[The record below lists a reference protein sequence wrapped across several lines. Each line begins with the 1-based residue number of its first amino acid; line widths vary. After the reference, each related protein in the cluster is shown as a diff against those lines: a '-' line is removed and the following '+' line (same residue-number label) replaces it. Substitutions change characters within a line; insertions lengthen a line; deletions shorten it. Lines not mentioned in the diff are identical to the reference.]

1 MLQKRRKSLLDAAHN
16 AVYNSPLF
24 VNHGKRF
31 FSFIFSLLALHSV
44 VVSAAS
50 SLCREILK
58 SPFERNE
65 VPFKK
70 EVFDFGDA
78 LLNNFFKH
86 TDFALLK
93 QEQKEAFVLQ
103 NKRKIIENLILQGA
117 IIEPVG
123 KTTAYVVR
131 GGESRLG
138 RIAAGLK
145 RIEVIVLVDIET
157 LLKMNASGF
166 YSPKRHMI
174 LLGLEDALYPN
185 QISYNLLHEAM
196 HASIDHKALFIPRI
210 YDEVESKT
218 YEDFSLDEVIV
229 YSKQVLQMV
238 NKKVESQNSES
249 VGAGR
254 NKNLLAAVK
263 IFKELSLRTLHKKN
277 ELLKVIDFLKK
288 VEENP
293 SILKGKAFSFS
304 FEGLDPQIILFKS
317 GFMEYMPY
325 QVTEELMQSDPSV
338 RFKVFQGDGDSYAE
352 TLKRKAHASRVIIE
366 EALYFAES
374 AYNQSHDR

>member
-1 MLQKRRKSLLDAAHN
+1 VKQLKQLLRLQL
-16 AVYNSPLF
+16 YLF
-24 VNHGKRF
+24 
-31 FSFIFSLLALHSV
+31 ALHSFFA
-44 VVSAAS
+44 SAAS

-58 SPFERNE
+58 SPSERNE
-65 VPFKK
+65 NAFKK
-70 EVFDFGDA
+70 EVFGFGDA
-78 LLNNFFKH
+78 LLKEFFKH
-86 TDFALLK
+86 SDFALLK
-93 QEQKEAFVLQ
+93 QEQKEAFILQ
-103 NKRKIIENLILQGA
+103 NKRKIIENLILQGT

-138 RIAAGLK
+138 RVATGLK
-145 RIEVIVLVDIET
+145 KMGINVLVDVEA

-196 HASIDHKALFIPRI
+196 HASMDRKALFIPRI
-210 YDEVESKT
+210 YDEVESKA

-238 NKKVESQNSES
+238 NKNIESQNSES

-277 ELLKVIDFLKK
+277 ELLKVVEYLKK
-288 VEENP
+288 VEEDP
-293 SILKGKAFSFS
+293 SILKGKAFSFA
-304 FEGLDPQIILFKS
+304 FEGLDPQIILYKS
-317 GFMEYMPY
+317 GFMEYMPS
-325 QVTEELMQSDPSV
+325 QVTEEFMNSDPGI
-338 RFKVFQGDGDSYAE
+338 RYKVFQGDGESYAE
-352 TLKRKAHASRVIIE
+352 SLKRKAHASRVIIE

-374 AYNQSHDR
+374 AYNQSR